1 MKSPTRDKLLE
12 VKNLQ
17 VSFLGGIKTITALS
31 GISFSIG
38 ERETLALVG
47 ETGCGKSVAAH
58 AIMRLLPPES
68 GVKGTVELRGGRN
81 LLGLSEKEM
90 TEIRG
95 GKEIGI
101 IFQNPPPLPSIPCIP

>member
-17 VSFLGGIKTITALS
+17 VSFLGIKTITALS

-58 AIMRLLPPES
+58 AIMRLLPP
-68 GVKGTVELRGGRN
+68 
-81 LLGLSEKEM
+81 
-90 TEIRG
+90 
-95 GKEIGI
+95 
-101 IFQNPPPLPSIPCIP
+101 PSPE